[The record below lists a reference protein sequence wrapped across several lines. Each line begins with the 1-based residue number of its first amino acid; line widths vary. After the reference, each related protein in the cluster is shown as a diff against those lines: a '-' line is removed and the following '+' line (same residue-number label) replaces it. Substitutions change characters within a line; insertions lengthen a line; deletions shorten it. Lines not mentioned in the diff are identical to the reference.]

1 MKNKKEKQK
10 DLDELREQLEA
21 NKNIFLAGYEKMKV
35 EQDFELRKAVR
46 GAGGHYKVIKN
57 RIAEKAAEGFE
68 SGGLL

>member
-35 EQDFELRKAVR
+35 EPGFRASQDGSRR
-46 GAGGHYKVIKN
+46 GRHII
-57 RIAEKAAEGFE
+57 R
-68 SGGLL
+68 